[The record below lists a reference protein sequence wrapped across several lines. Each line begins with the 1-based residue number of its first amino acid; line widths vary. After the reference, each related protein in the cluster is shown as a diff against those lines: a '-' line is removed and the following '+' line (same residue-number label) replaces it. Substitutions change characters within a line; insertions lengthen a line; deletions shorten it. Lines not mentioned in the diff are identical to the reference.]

1 VQLVQL
7 VGVLGREI
15 VRLRPVGRGV
25 VELPDVVVEGGHLD
39 VGAGLPRRAV
49 LDDMRVQVDDARV
62 VGPSNDFG
70 EQFITTKPTQA
81 TTYRGGTEI
90 LAENAI
96 PSGRVEVVP
105 VSGADPAVSVGDVFT
120 GATVGRSTT
129 RSSGAT

>member
-1 VQLVQL
+1 
-7 VGVLGREI
+7 
-15 VRLRPVGRGV
+15 
-25 VELPDVVVEGGHLD
+25 
-39 VGAGLPRRAV
+39 
-49 LDDMRVQVDDARV
+49 MRVQVDDARV